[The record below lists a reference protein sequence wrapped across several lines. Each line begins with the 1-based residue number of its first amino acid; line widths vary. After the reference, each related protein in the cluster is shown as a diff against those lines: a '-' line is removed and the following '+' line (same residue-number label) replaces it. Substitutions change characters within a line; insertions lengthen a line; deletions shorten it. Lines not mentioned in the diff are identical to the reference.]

1 LRCYLEVSSILTKN
15 KFQNVETKIQYR
27 SMIRQD
33 TKVKTSKKLKL
44 VKQEALKRDFLRIGS
59 RLDYKN

>member
-1 LRCYLEVSSILTKN
+1 
-15 KFQNVETKIQYR
+15 
-27 SMIRQD
+27 MIRQD